1 MPPDIPPALHAARV
15 SQQRYRALFDQAPVG
30 VFFYDGAL
38 CITECNAR
46 FVAILASTY
55 ESLIGLDMRTLADHS
70 VVPAIERALDGG
82 AGFYEGAYAA
92 TTSSARMAVSMRTS
106 PLRDDNGIVVG
117 GMGVVEDIT
126 ARVHD
131 VEERAAA
138 EQALKRSEARFRELI
153 ERAPDAIGVFSR
165 DRKIVYANA
174 ALATLLGYDN
184 PEDLIGMY
192 DWAPIHP
199 DDRPALEARKPHM
212 FTGQP
217 LPPHE
222 YRMVRRDGGGVHVEV
237 LSLTIEYD
245 GQPAVLSFARD
256 LSERKIMQARLLL
269 SDRLVSV
276 GTLAAGVAHEI
287 NNPLAYVMANLDM
300 AAQRR
305 LPRLEAA
312 AREKGETAIA
322 DAAAQ
327 ITEMIEIA
335 REGAERVRAIV
346 KDLKTFARADD
357 ERRGPVDVRR
367 VLDAS
372 INMAWNEIRHR
383 AKLVKEYDAVPVVW
397 ANEARIGQVFLNIL
411 LNAAQ
416 ALQVGAAA
424 GNAIHVR
431 TSTSARGEAVVEV
444 SDEGPGMAPD
454 VLGRIFDPFFTTKPV
469 GHGTGLGLWICE
481 GIITALGGSIH
492 AESRPGSGS
501 TFRVVLPAQRES
513 DKSAPALASS
523 HATPSSSSSMRRGRV
538 LVVDDEAALA
548 RTLAVALSDEHD
560 VVASGSG
567 RDALALLRKDDRF
580 DVVLCDLMMPDV
592 TGMDVYEAM
601 QREKPSLAS
610 RFVFVTG
617 GAFTVRARE
626 FMDTVSAPRLEK
638 PFAMKTLLDLLR
650 RRVEGDGER

>member
-1 MPPDIPPALHAARV
+1 MPSDISLAAHAARA
-15 SQQRYRALFDQAPVG
+15 SEQRYRALFDQAPVG
-30 VFFYDGAL
+30 VFFYDRKL
-38 CITECNAR
+38 VITECNAR
-46 FVAILASTY
+46 FVTLLASTY
-55 ESLIGLDMRTLADHS
+55 ESLIGLDMGRLHDRS
-70 VVPAIERALDGG
+70 VLPALDHALEGG
-82 AGFYEGAYAA
+82 GGFYEGPYAA
-92 TTSSARMAVSMRTS
+92 TTSGAHIAISMRTS
-106 PLRDDNGIVVG
+106 PLRDENDAVVG

-126 ARVHD
+126 
-131 VEERAAA
+131 ERAREVAERTAA

-165 DRKIVYANA
+165 ERKIVYANA
-174 ALATLLGYDN
+174 ALAALLGYER

-192 DWAPIHP
+192 DWTPIHP
-199 DDRPALEARKPHM
+199 DDRSALEARKPLM
-212 FTGQP
+212 LRGQP

-222 YRMVRRDGGGVHVEV
+222 YRMVRRDRGVVHVEV
-237 LSLTIEYD
+237 LSLPIEYD

-256 LSERKIMQARLLL
+256 LSERKVMQARLLL

-287 NNPLAYVMANLDM
+287 NNPLAYLMANLDM
-300 AAQRR
+300 VAHRR
-305 LPRLEAA
+305 LPRLETD
-312 AREKGETAIA
+312 AREKGQAAIA
-322 DAAAQ
+322 DSVAQ
-327 ITEMIEIA
+327 ITEMIEVA

-367 VLDAS
+367 VLDAA

-383 AKLVKEYDAVPVVW
+383 AKLVKEYEAVPIVW
-397 ANEARIGQVFLNIL
+397 ANEARVGQVFLNIL

-416 ALQVGAAA
+416 ALQVGGAA
-424 GNAIHVR
+424 GNAIRVR

-444 SDEGPGMAPD
+444 TDEGPGIEPD

-469 GHGTGLGLWICE
+469 GHGTGLGLWICQ

-492 AESRPGSGS
+492 ATSAPGRGA
-501 TFRVVLPAQRES
+501 TFRVVLPAQNPS
-513 DKSAPALASS
+513 DKVPAMAPPSSGAVAPASS
-523 HATPSSSSSMRRGRV
+523 LRRGRV

-567 RDALALLRKDDRF
+567 REALALLRRDDRF

-592 TGMDVYEAM
+592 TGMDVYEAV
-601 QREKPSLAS
+601 QRENPALAS

-617 GAFTVRARE
+617 GAFTARARE
-626 FMDTVSAPRLEK
+626 FLDTVTAPRLEK
-638 PFAMKTLLDLLR
+638 PFEMTKLLELLR
-650 RRVEGDGER
+650 RRVHGDSG